1 MKTNQILSLLFLLFM
16 GWANA
21 QMDNKFY
28 QPSKEMKTFEYS
40 TPVENFSL
48 PVGDDTITAYIIKPS
63 QKEIKKTFF
72 YFHGAAGNVT
82 TYQEMSKPLV
92 DAGYQLLMVD
102 VRGYGKST
110 GTPTHLNV
118 QSDSQKLLDV
128 LLERADIKNTKIY
141 IYGASLGTQV
151 AANLAKNNSAKISGL
166 ILDSPMS
173 SFTDIAMA
181 YTPQYKDMIE
191 QMLVSPYSAKT
202 DLQHLSTVPKLII
215 RSNED
220 EDFFYQQAKVVY
232 DNAMEPK
239 KLLDVKGGHIFGLVK
254 DKEAVLKAI
263 DQL

>member
-1 MKTNQILSLLFLLFM
+1 M

-102 VRGYGKST
+102 VRGYGILMYGISKCT
-110 GTPTHLNV
+110 
-118 QSDSQKLLDV
+118 KL
-128 LLERADIKNTKIY
+128 
-141 IYGASLGTQV
+141 
-151 AANLAKNNSAKISGL
+151 
-166 ILDSPMS
+166 
-173 SFTDIAMA
+173 SF
-181 YTPQYKDMIE
+181 
-191 QMLVSPYSAKT
+191 SF
-202 DLQHLSTVPKLII
+202 II
-215 RSNED
+215 R
-220 EDFFYQQAKVVY
+220 
-232 DNAMEPK
+232 
-239 KLLDVKGGHIFGLVK
+239 GL
-254 DKEAVLKAI
+254 AAY
-263 DQL
+263 